1 MACYQEVC
9 FLFFPFFVMILIT
22 RLDRVCVQHFCVSH
36 LFFFFSNL
44 KCVSVLS
51 SGSVHYS
58 WDSQISFFNK
68 TFIKN
73 ESHGIIHTFKNY
85 VVTVFS
91 IFSFQQISGIQMD
104 PNCIRSYHLLYCL
117 LEELTLLYSQLVL
130 RYKFLGPNFI
140 SPLTKKYPHKPINYF
155 DPT

>member
-1 MACYQEVC
+1 M
-9 FLFFPFFVMILIT
+9 
-22 RLDRVCVQHFCVSH
+22 
-36 LFFFFSNL
+36 
-44 KCVSVLS
+44 
-51 SGSVHYS
+51 HYS
-58 WDSQISFFNK
+58 VDLMHCLQDSQISFFNK

-117 LEELTLLYSQLVL
+117 LEELTLLYS
-130 RYKFLGPNFI
+130 
-140 SPLTKKYPHKPINYF
+140 
-155 DPT
+155 